1 MLYSRNKSQFLLG
14 GLKVDNKPT
23 WHECQAA
30 YKAAVKAFL
39 VKMRPEFESLEIK
52 FVRSLR
58 VDPRLFLAVECAN
71 VLE

>member
-1 MLYSRNKSQFLLG
+1 MFNRNESQFLLG

-23 WHECQAA
+23 WHERQAA

-39 VKMRPEFESLEIK
+39 VKMKPEFESLEVK

-58 VDPRLFLAVECAN
+58 VDPRLFLIVECKS
-71 VLE
+71 VYE